1 MTPLNGTTKKT
12 LLRAACAA
20 ALIAV
25 LAGLLPAPALA
36 QDGGT
41 GSLPAANCVVRPGTS
56 NVNVRY
62 GPGTDTFGVIGVLYA
77 GQQLPVIGQNAA
89 GDWYAVTF
97 AAPGSLNGPQEG
109 WVSRA
114 AVRAE
119 GAACGSLPVLDE
131 PGDPAE
137 VAF

>member
-1 MTPLNGTTKKT
+1 VTPLNGTTKKT

-89 GDWYAVTF
+89 GRRAGSRGRRSARRARR
-97 AAPGSLNGPQEG
+97 AAACRC
-109 WVSRA
+109 WTSRA
-114 AVRAE
+114 TRRR
-119 GAACGSLPVLDE
+119 SRS
-131 PGDPAE
+131 
-137 VAF
+137 